1 MGVSQTAVE
10 NKQALMLGHQS
21 HQKLSE
27 VSKLVASL
35 QKHLSQGLPNAGGSA
50 LQATQA
56 NKQGLTN
63 MSRPSSSFTQGMENV
78 NPH

>member
-35 QKHLSQGLPNAGGSA
+35 QKHLSQGLPNTGGSA
-50 LQATQA
+50 LQVT
-56 NKQGLTN
+56 
-63 MSRPSSSFTQGMENV
+63 
-78 NPH
+78 

>member
-1 MGVSQTAVE
+1 MLIFTYLDLIASALQDVVGVSQTAVE

-35 QKHLSQGLPNAGGSA
+35 QKHLSQGLPNTGGSA

-56 NKQGLTN
+56 NKHGHT
-63 MSRPSSSFTQGMENV
+63 
-78 NPH
+78 